1 MNGQLLT
8 VTEAAGRL
16 RVSYGTTLELI
27 RRGDLPA
34 AKVGRA
40 YRLRPEALDEAL
52 RRLER
57 TEATAGAT
65 T

>member
-16 RVSYGTTLELI
+16 RVSYATTLGLI

-57 TEATAGAT
+57 AEATAGAT